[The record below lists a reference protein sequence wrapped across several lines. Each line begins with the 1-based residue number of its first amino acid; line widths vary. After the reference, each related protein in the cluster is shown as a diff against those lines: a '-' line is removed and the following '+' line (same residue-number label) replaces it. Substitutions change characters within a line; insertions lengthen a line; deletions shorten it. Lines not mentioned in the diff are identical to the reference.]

1 MRLINLLPKP
11 RQSEI
16 RYEVVFKTLLKV
28 FVVSLISFAAV
39 FMVQLGTKFYL
50 QAENGSMQA
59 QIDELRNQVN
69 KQDNAV
75 IKKKI
80 QALNGEIGD
89 FNTLAGN
96 APKWS
101 QVIEAF
107 APLPPAGVRIGS
119 LNVDAPRKMITIS
132 GTSPTRELAILLHDI
147 ILADEEH
154 FINIDYPLENILK
167 AVDVSFHFTFNFK
180 DTLIK

>member
-39 FMVQLGTKFYL
+39 FMAQLGTKFYL
-50 QAENGSMQA
+50 QAENASIQA

-75 IKKKI
+75 IKQKI
-80 QALNGEIGD
+80 QALNGEIAD
-89 FNTLAGN
+89 FNALAGN

-101 QVIEAF
+101 RLIEAF
-107 APLPPAGVRIGS
+107 APLPPAGVKIGS
-119 LNVDAPRKMITIS
+119 FNVDASKKIVMINGS
-132 GTSPTRELAILLHDI
+132 AQTREQVIQLHDI
-147 ILADEEH
+147 ISADSDH
-154 FINIDYPLENILK
+154 FFNIDYPLENILK
-167 AVDVSFHFTFNFK
+167 ATDVSFHFSFSFK
-180 DTLIK
+180 EALVK